1 MIAKT
6 NRFTRRQFE
15 AARKRMKSFR
25 SGPFLFLYRTESSLP
40 GRFAVVV
47 KKKTD
52 KRAVVRNHFKRH
64 TYERIRTS
72 ILPRAQHLQLIC
84 MHQGAQFDTD
94 QIAPALEAFKKHYQ
108 PLSQL

>member
-6 NRFTRRQFE
+6 HRFTRRQFE

-25 SGPFLFLYRTESSLP
+25 SGPFLFLYRTESLLP
-40 GRFAVVV
+40 SRFAVVV

-64 TYERIRTS
+64 TYEQIRAS
-72 ILPRAQHLQLIC
+72 LLPQTQHLQLIC
-84 MHQGAQFDTD
+84 MHQGAAFDTA
-94 QIAPALEAFKKHYQ
+94 QIAPALEAFQKHYQ
-108 PLSQL
+108 PFSQS